1 MNNHIKQSPML
12 SLLSLGGGSHSTLVR
27 AAGGGGGYAN
37 VQDFTGGS
45 APTGWTDAQMNNT
58 SSTFVASTL
67 LANGTDLPAGYPFGD
82 MYFQR
87 GDATN
92 RSSFNLRYD
101 SGFTGDYL
109 FQLSFYSDTSSYS
122 IPDWGIGLCDALPT
136 ERTQNFW
143 NGVGNTTHPW
153 WWKNTY
159 DNGGQVGKRNR
170 RFFCDSGVPTL
181 YNENFGA
188 TGNTIENATYN
199 GWKTMHFQYRPSQS
213 SPNIYKGKITAGQD
227 DWGQTGTNIS
237 GVVQPAG
244 FATLNTTYYLGV
256 GADNDQGTYAIAN
269 AFRFTNDST
278 EFF

>member
-1 MNNHIKQSPML
+1 MR
-12 SLLSLGGGSHSTLVR
+12 SHRLRS
-27 AAGGGGGYAN
+27 AAGYSTGYDN
-37 VQDFTGGS
+37 VHDFTTGS
-45 APTGWTDAQMNNT
+45 APAGWTDAQMNNT
-58 SSTFVASTL
+58 SSTFSQAS
-67 LANGTDLPAGYPFGD
+67 LASSQLPSGYSFGN
-82 MYFQR
+82 MYFQL

-92 RSSFNLRYD
+92 RSSYNLRYD

-109 FQLSFYSDTSSYS
+109 FQLSFYSNTTTFSA
-122 IPDWGIGLCDALPT
+122 PDWGIGLCDALPT

-143 NGVGNTTHPW
+143 NGVGNTTFPW
-153 WWKNTY
+153 WWKNGF

-188 TGNTIENATYN
+188 TGSTIENASYQ
-199 GWKTMHFQYRPSQS
+199 GWKTMHFQYRPSQGS
-213 SPNIYKGKITAGQD
+213 FQMYKGKVTYGQN
-227 DWGQTGTNIS
+227 DWAQAGTNIS
-237 GVVQPAG
+237 GVVAPNG
-244 FATLNTTYYLGV
+244 STSLNTTYYLGV